1 MLTIISQF
9 WLDLLVM
16 LAAGSMIFIGW
27 VSVKK
32 YHFYHHENDSST
44 PLIDQSDIAIPPCLS
59 EPVSDH
65 LAPSRIHLRLKNT
78 GKRFRYQGLSIQADN
93 EIRVEI
99 SEQLKYNQYVEHG
112 DEITFLLMGT
122 SPGHRTYHFRVIFS
136 DEQGNTYSQGVAG
149 WGMIH
154 TLLEEPMD
162 LQV

>member
-16 LAAGSMIFIGW
+16 LVAGSMIFIGW

-32 YHFYHHENDSST
+32 YHFYHDENDSST
-44 PLIDQSDIAIPPCLS
+44 SVKDYSDVAIPPCLS
-59 EPVSDH
+59 DPVFDE
-65 LAPSRIHLRLKNT
+65 LAPSKIHLRLKNS

-93 EIRVEI
+93 EIQVVICEK
-99 SEQLKYNQYVEHG
+99 LKYNQCVEHG
-112 DEITFLLMGT
+112 DEIIFLLRGT
-122 SPGHRTYHFRVIFS
+122 DPSHRTYHFRVIFS

-154 TLLEEPMD
+154 ALLEDPMD
-162 LQV
+162 LQI